1 VDSTQQ
7 QARIGIS
14 VIVADPDMRAYVS
27 ECLNQ
32 IPGVQLLD
40 SNTDIMPDLIVCDDQ
55 NIVVA
60 RDIPRLVVLDEP
72 PDASAA
78 SGNFILTPFDARDL
92 VRAALRL
99 I

>member
-1 VDSTQQ
+1 VEFSQQ
-7 QARIGIS
+7 QTRIGIS
-14 VIVADPDMRAYVS
+14 VFIADPDMRAYVS

-40 SNTDIMPDLIVCDDQ
+40 TNADIMPDLIVCDDQ
-55 NIVVA
+55 NVGGSSSV
-60 RDIPRLVVLDEP
+60 PRLVVLDEP
-72 PDASAA
+72 PDVSMASD
-78 SGNFILTPFDARDL
+78 SFILTPFDARDL